1 MVTIA
6 ASETLPRQPRM
17 PFLVGYSHRGVL
29 AGELPLTWPVLRT
42 GLVAGD
48 VRFCHLLLVAVRDSC
63 SRRRDELM
71 VTQSRPNPARMRSIC
86 RNGREKC
93 PSSGTISSVEL
104 GTFS

>member
-48 VRFCHLLLVAVRDSC
+48 VRASQKQKSRPKTLNISSMFFSDYCTAQASMFAMRLLLPVDSNLATGW
-63 SRRRDELM
+63 S
-71 VTQSRPNPARMRSIC
+71 
-86 RNGREKC
+86 
-93 PSSGTISSVEL
+93 
-104 GTFS
+104 